1 MLTVFIRGVILYAVV
16 IFSARL
22 MGKRQLGE
30 LSPGEL
36 VITILISNIATLSME
51 ETSLPLVLALTPILT
66 LVCIDVIISYAVL
79 KSKKFRHLVSGQPRV
94 IISEGKLDQ
103 QALKELRYSVA
114 DIMCSLRGLGIF
126 DIAQVQYAVVE
137 TTGSVSVMLKA
148 EHQPL
153 TRQSVSKPEK
163 SADPPKIV
171 ISDGDIHDKKAAARI
186 GLDPKRVFICTED
199 STGKINVIPKEG
211 K

>member
-1 MLTVFIRGVILYAVV
+1 MLTIFIRGVILYAVV

-51 ETSLPLVLALTPILT
+51 DTSLPLVSGLTPILT

-79 KSKKFRHLVSGQPRV
+79 KSKKFRRIVSGRPRV
-94 IISEGKLDQ
+94 IISNGTIDQ

-114 DIMCSLRGLGIF
+114 DVMCSLRGLGIF
-126 DIAQVQYAVVE
+126 DIAQVQYAIVE
-137 TTGSVSVMLKA
+137 TTGSVSVMLKE

-153 TRQSVSKPEK
+153 TRQIVSSPQR
-163 SADPPKIV
+163 SADPPNVI
-171 ISDGDIHDKKAAARI
+171 ISDGDVLDKKAAARL
-186 GLDPKRVFICTED
+186 GLDPKRVFLCTED
-199 STGKINVIPKEG
+199 TKGKINVILKED